1 MGGDFIQFLSHKR
14 KVDEKVVSAVL
25 TELKT
30 NPLASGRDL
39 QTRVNGRL
47 GRYNLSVANI
57 NVALEAISA
66 KEIRTAMQ
74 KQLARGEAHYREA
87 YLLKRDGPFIGE
99 RCRQKSGH
107 HR

>member
-14 KVDEKVVSAVL
+14 KVNEKVVSAVL

-30 NPLASGRDL
+30 DPLASGRDL

-47 GRYNLSVANI
+47 GWDNLSVANI

-74 KQLARGEAHYREA
+74 KQLARGEAHYR
-87 YLLKRDGPFIGE
+87 
-99 RCRQKSGH
+99 
-107 HR
+107 